1 MIESTKLTT
10 KLATKNRALAA
21 DDGGL
26 GETRPTAVAQSA
38 PQARPEQV
46 LGVSGGYVISPAG
59 DGGLQGRGGVN
70 AAAADDDGGLGETRP
85 TAVAQGAPQFGEVSA
100 TG

>member
-1 MIESTKLTT
+1 MPPGAESRTMIESTKLTT

-38 PQARPEQV
+38 PQ
-46 LGVSGGYVISPAG
+46 
-59 DGGLQGRGGVN
+59 
-70 AAAADDDGGLGETRP
+70 
-85 TAVAQGAPQFGEVSA
+85 FGKVSA
-100 TG
+100 EG